1 MARIL
6 VIDDDLDLLQ
16 MMRLILQRAG
26 HEAILTG
33 DGGDGIAK
41 AVQAH
46 PDMAIVDVM
55 MPGMNG
61 YQVVRKLREDP
72 VTADIT
78 ILVLT
83 ARAQP
88 VDRDA
93 ALAAHADGYMAK
105 PVSPAELLQ
114 TISDLLR
121 RRGQAFLP
129 NNIVLTVFSL
139 RGGVGKTTLAVNLA
153 LALRQVGREVCLVDF
168 SERSGHAAMQM
179 RLQAKTSW
187 AEALAQIDSLT
198 PETLDPL
205 LLRHESGLQLLPS
218 PFLPPTQPP
227 SGEAVASLLGLLKL
241 KFGVTVV
248 DLGAWD
254 NGGRAVILSSDPLL
268 VVLSPEVASLQTT
281 AATLRIIKAMNVPD
295 EKLSLVLNCVA
306 PKPGLAASAIE
317 KALGRPLTIGLP
329 YDELQVQALGQGT
342 PLILSQPAAPLAA
355 GVRQLIQILSS
366 KQVAKRQVI

>member
-33 DGGDGIAK
+33 DGADGIAK
-41 AVQAH
+41 AVQVH

-72 VTADIT
+72 TTADIT

-114 TISDLLR
+114 NISELLS
-121 RRGQAFLP
+121 RRGQASLP

-139 RGGVGKTTLAVNLA
+139 RGGVGKTTIAVNLA
-153 LALRQVGREVCLVDF
+153 LALRQAGREVCLVDL
-168 SERSGHAAMQM
+168 SERSGHAATQM

-187 AEALAQIDSLT
+187 AEALAQINSLNSD
-198 PETLDPL
+198 TLDPL
-205 LLRHESGLQLLPS
+205 LMRHESGLRLLPS
-218 PFLPPTQPP
+218 PFLPSTQPP
-227 SGEAVASLLGLLKL
+227 AGDAVARLLGLLKL

-254 NGGRAVILSSDPLL
+254 DAGRAVISASDLLL

-281 AATLRIIKAMNVPD
+281 AATLRILKAMNVPD
-295 EKLSLVLNCVA
+295 EKSPLVLNCVA
-306 PKPGLAASAIE
+306 PKAGLAASAIE

-329 YDELQVQALGQGT
+329 YDELQVQALGQGV
-342 PLILSQPAAPLAA
+342 PLILSQPAAPLVA
-355 GVRQLIQILSS
+355 GVRQLIQALSS
-366 KQVAKRQVI
+366 KQTAKR

>member
-33 DGGDGIAK
+33 DGADGIAK
-41 AVQAH
+41 AQQAH

-72 VTADIT
+72 TTSDIT

-93 ALAAHADGYMAK
+93 ALAAHADGYLAK

-114 TISDLLR
+114 TISELLN
-121 RRGQAFLP
+121 RRGQADLP
-129 NNIVLTVFSL
+129 HNIVLTVFSL
-139 RGGVGKTTLAVNLA
+139 RGGVGKTTIAVNLA
-153 LALRQVGREVCLVDF
+153 LALRQAGREVCLVDL
-168 SERSGHAAMQM
+168 SEKSGHAALQM
-179 RLQAKTSW
+179 RLPAKSTW
-187 AEALAQIDSLT
+187 AEVLAQINSLSS
-198 PETLDPL
+198 EVLDQML
-205 LLRHESGLQLLPS
+205 MRHESGLRLLPS
-218 PFLPPTQPP
+218 PFLPPAQPP
-227 SGEAVASLLGLLKL
+227 TGEAVTRLLGLLKL
-241 KFGVTVV
+241 KFSLTVV
-248 DLGAWD
+248 DLGTWGDAA
-254 NGGRAVILSSDPLL
+254 RAVISASEFLL
-268 VVLSPEVASLQTT
+268 VVLSPEVSSLQTT

-295 EKLSLVLNCVA
+295 EKSLLLLNCVA

-317 KALGRPLTIGLP
+317 KALGRTLTISLP
-329 YDELQVQALGQGT
+329 YDESQVQALGQGI

-355 GVRQLIQILSS
+355 GTRQLIQTLSS
-366 KQVAKRQVI
+366 KQTAKH

>member
-41 AVQAH
+41 AVQVR

-55 MPGMNG
+55 MPWMNG
-61 YQVVRKLREDP
+61 YQVVRKLRENP
-72 VTADIT
+72 VTADMA

-105 PVSPAELLQ
+105 PVPPAELLQ

-121 RRGQAFLP
+121 RRSQAALP

-139 RGGVGKTTLAVNLA
+139 RGGVGKTTIAVNLA
-153 LALRQVGREVCLVDF
+153 LALRQAGREVCLVDF
-168 SERSGHAAMQM
+168 SERSGHVAMQM

-187 AEALAQIDSLT
+187 VEALAQIDSLS
-198 PETLDPL
+198 PDTLDPL

-218 PFLPPTQPP
+218 PFLPLIQSPP
-227 SGEAVASLLGLLKL
+227 GEAVARLLELLKL
-241 KFGVTVV
+241 KFGLTVV

-254 NGGRAVILSSDPLL
+254 DGGRAVISSSDLLL

-281 AATLRIIKAMNVPD
+281 AATLRIIKAMNVSD
-295 EKLSLVLNCVA
+295 EKSPLVLNCVA

-329 YDELQVQALGQGT
+329 YDELQVQALGQGA

-366 KQVAKRQVI
+366 RQAAKR

>member
-33 DGGDGIAK
+33 DGADGIAK
-41 AVQAH
+41 ALQVH

-72 VTADIT
+72 ATSDIT

-114 TISDLLR
+114 NISELLR
-121 RRGQAFLP
+121 KRGQASLP

-139 RGGVGKTTLAVNLA
+139 RGGVGKTTIAVNLA
-153 LALRQVGREVCLVDF
+153 LTLRQAGREVCLVDF

-179 RLQAKTSW
+179 RMQAKTSW
-187 AEALAQIDSLT
+187 AEALAQIDSLSSDA
-198 PETLDPL
+198 LDPL

-218 PFLPPTQPP
+218 PFLPLPQSPP
-227 SGEAVASLLGLLKL
+227 GEAVARLLGLLKL
-241 KFGVTVV
+241 KFNLTVV

-254 NGGRAVILSSDPLL
+254 DAGRAVISSSELLL
-268 VVLSPEVASLQTT
+268 VILSPEVASLQTT
-281 AATLRIIKAMNVPD
+281 AATLRVIKAMNVPD
-295 EKLSLVLNCVA
+295 EKSPLVLNCVV
-306 PKPGLAASAIE
+306 PKAGLAASAIE

-329 YDELQVQALGQGT
+329 YDELQVQALGQGA
-342 PLILSQPAAPLAA
+342 PLALSQPAAPLAA
-355 GVRQLIQILSS
+355 SVRQLIQVLSS
-366 KQVAKRQVI
+366 KQTAKR

>member
-33 DGGDGIAK
+33 DGADGIAK
-41 AVQAH
+41 AVQMH

-61 YQVVRKLREDP
+61 YHVVRKLREDP
-72 VTADIT
+72 TTADIT

-114 TISDLLR
+114 NIGELLR
-121 RRGQAFLP
+121 RRGQASLP

-139 RGGVGKTTLAVNLA
+139 RGGVGKTTIAVNLA
-153 LALRQVGREVCLVDF
+153 LALRQAGREVCLVDL

-187 AEALAQIDSLT
+187 AEALAQITSLS
-198 PETLDPL
+198 PDTLDPL
-205 LLRHESGLQLLPS
+205 LMRHESGLRLLPS
-218 PFLPPTQPP
+218 PFLPPAQAPAAD
-227 SGEAVASLLGLLKL
+227 AVARLLGLLKL
-241 KFGVTVV
+241 KFGLTVV

-254 NGGRAVILSSDPLL
+254 DAGRTVISSSDLLL

-281 AATLRIIKAMNVPD
+281 AATLRILKAMNVPD
-295 EKLSLVLNCVA
+295 EKSPLVLNCVT

-317 KALGRPLTIGLP
+317 KALGRPLTLGLP

-355 GVRQLIQILSS
+355 GVRQLIHVLSS
-366 KQVAKRQVI
+366 KQTAKR

>member
-6 VIDDDLDLLQ
+6 VIDDDLDLLEMTR
-16 MMRLILQRAG
+16 MMLQRGG

-33 DGGDGIAK
+33 DGMDGIVK
-41 AVQAH
+41 AQQLH
-46 PDMAIVDVM
+46 PELAIVDVM

-72 VTADIT
+72 ATSDIT

-114 TISDLLR
+114 TISELLR
-121 RRGQAFLP
+121 KRSQASLP

-139 RGGVGKTTLAVNLA
+139 RGGVGKTTIAVNLA
-153 LALRQVGREVCLVDF
+153 LTLQQAGREVCLVDF

-187 AEALAQIDSLT
+187 AEALAQINSLT
-198 PETLDPL
+198 PDTLDPL
-205 LLRHESGLQLLPS
+205 LLRHESGLRLLPS
-218 PFLPPTQPP
+218 PFLPSPQSPP
-227 SGEAVASLLGLLKL
+227 GEAVARLLGLLKF
-241 KFGVTVV
+241 KFGITVV
-248 DLGAWD
+248 DLGTWD
-254 NGGRAVILSSDPLL
+254 DTGRAVISSSDLLL
-268 VVLSPEVASLQTT
+268 VVLTPEVASLQTT

-295 EKLSLVLNCVA
+295 EKLPLVLNCVA
-306 PKPGLAASAIE
+306 PKAGLSASAIE

-329 YDELQVQALGQGT
+329 YDELQMPALGQGA
-342 PLILSQPAAPLAA
+342 PLALSQPAAPLAA
-355 GVRQLIQILSS
+355 GVRQLIQALSS
-366 KQVAKRQVI
+366 KQTAKR

>member
-33 DGGDGIAK
+33 DGADGLTK
-41 AVQAH
+41 AAQVH

-72 VTADIT
+72 ATSDIT

-114 TISDLLR
+114 NIGDLLSK
-121 RRGQAFLP
+121 RGQASLP
-129 NNIVLTVFSL
+129 NNILLTVFSL

-153 LALRQVGREVCLVDF
+153 LTMRQAGRDVCLVDF

-179 RLQAKTSW
+179 RMQAKTSW
-187 AEALAQIDSLT
+187 TEALAQISSLS
-198 PETLDPL
+198 PDVLEQL
-205 LLRHESGLQLLPS
+205 LLRHESGLRLLPS

-227 SGEAVASLLGLLKL
+227 PADAVTRLMGLLKA
-241 KFGVTVV
+241 KFGITVV

-254 NGGRAVILSSDPLL
+254 DPGRAIIAASDLL
-268 VVLSPEVASLQTT
+268 LIVLSPEVASLQTT
-281 AATLRIIKAMNVPD
+281 AATLRLIKALNVPD
-295 EKLSLVLNCVA
+295 EKSPLVLNCVV
-306 PKPGLAASAIE
+306 PKVGLAASAIE

-329 YDELQVQALGQGT
+329 YDELQVPALSQGT
-342 PLILSQPAAPLAA
+342 PLAISQPAAPLAA
-355 GVRQLIQILSS
+355 GVRQLIQVLS
-366 KQVAKRQVI
+366 AKFIVKH